1 MPKEA
6 ELRRLLDEEDLIRW
20 REATMNAAKETTEA
34 APEAPSSNPLS
45 FARQPISNIKIA
57 AQQSGERKQSL
68 LTKALQP
75 GQEENGRPQIY
86 MSTQMERHRSTR
98 SNGSTT
104 STVDLISDS
113 GLTSPTRTSTPSPP
127 LNSTYI
133 SFAPYTLG
141 PKLAKAAQAQLQ
153 QARPQPV
160 QTQSEEVGI
169 PQPDE
174 ALAQLV
180 KKRCISFAC
189 GKPEKTD
196 KPSKLVEKP
205 ASRTTPTPVA
215 VEKVDSPV
223 PSPQKQKRISFACA
237 APPKKTE
244 SPIVSPKA
252 AAVESPKKRTISFA
266 NAPPK
271 VVESKPLEKPV
282 EIEPPKKRTIS
293 FANAPPKVEKKGTT
307 LAAVEKAKP
316 ASIPAPANAKSTER
330 LSSRSPSMS
339 RKPRSS
345 TPGNRSHRESTSTI
359 RRASQSPE
367 AFRSRKPK
375 YIAADNDDLES
386 SEARFHEF
394 ASDEPQ
400 DDDWIRKDNS
410 DTKVKITISDTL
422 KKENAIRQ
430 LAEEAEEEALE
441 DEEDDEDEDDEEND
455 DDDEDDDDD
464 DDDDDEDDEDDD
476 DTEGDDE
483 EVEEEEENHIRLH
496 ADYLDSVDG
505 SIEDIDSGASDGNE
519 SDNEAGFAESDD
531 DNDPMGDYAFWT
543 PGKLLFA
550 SSGEAN
556 TFRPSMRDR
565 QPSESSIDSLSHMS
579 PVDGAKGK
587 KGTRM
592 KPSRKIRIRPG
603 TPELPDST
611 DFVCGTLDED
621 RPLEEAYISC
631 MEARRLQKHHLIPQD
646 IDPSFPTSDP
656 EDEEDEVDEVE
667 LAADSED
674 DALWLH
680 GEFEDSDSETRHR
693 RRHKKSPKHSP
704 KRLHSP
710 PPPKHRSPPPT
721 TRHRSP
727 PPTKRRSPPTST
739 RHHSPP
745 PPRRLF
751 LNSPRAVRPI
761 PSNVTVHSPP
771 ASLERVVSSSVIFA
785 PLGIRPGLTH
795 TKSLPRRSVG
805 FAQRYHSSL
814 AGFIP
819 EEDDDDHDGHTRGAI
834 DIVKGLEQKRERRKE
849 KFYSKLCSKKR
860 KEVQKTK
867 GEVRRPVP
875 GRGAERM
882 KELGLQM
889 AGLTVHGGK
898 PAVTKGK
905 AEYVL
910 SV

>member
-1 MPKEA
+1 
-6 ELRRLLDEEDLIRW
+6 
-20 REATMNAAKETTEA
+20 MNAEKETTEV

-86 MSTQMERHRSTR
+86 MSAQMERHRSTR

-104 STVDLISDS
+104 STADLISDS

-153 QARPQPV
+153 QARPQPL

-169 PQPDE
+169 SQPDE

-189 GKPEKTD
+189 GKPQKVD
-196 KPSKLVEKP
+196 KPSKPIEKP
-205 ASRTTPTPVA
+205 VPRQSPSPVVVDK
-215 VEKVDSPV
+215 VESPV

-244 SPIVSPKA
+244 EPVTGKP
-252 AAVESPKKRTISFA
+252 VESPKKRTISFA

-271 VVESKPLEKPV
+271 VVEPKALEKPV
-282 EIEPPKKRTIS
+282 ESAPPKKRTIS
-293 FANAPPKVEKKGTT
+293 FASAPPKVEKKGVT

-316 ASIPAPANAKSTER
+316 TSIPAPANAKSTER

-455 DDDEDDDDD
+455 DEDEDD
-464 DDDDDEDDEDDD
+464 DDD

-483 EVEEEEENHIRLH
+483 EVEDEEENHTCFH
-496 ADYLDSVDG
+496 ADYLDSIDG

-579 PVDGAKGK
+579 PVDGGKGK
-587 KGTRM
+587 KSNRM

-667 LAADSED
+667 LADDSED

-680 GEFEDSDSETRHR
+680 GKFEDSDSETRHR

-710 PPPKHRSPPPT
+710 PPPPKHRSPPPA

-761 PSNVTVHSPP
+761 ASNVTVHSPP

-819 EEDDDDHDGHTRGAI
+819 EEDDDNDGHTRGAI

-898 PAVTKGK
+898 AAVTKGK

>member
-20 REATMNAAKETTEA
+20 REATMNAEKETMEV
-34 APEAPSSNPLS
+34 APEGPSSNPLS

-160 QTQSEEVGI
+160 QTQSGEVGI

-189 GKPEKTD
+189 GKPD
-196 KPSKLVEKP
+196 KIDKASKSIEKP
-205 ASRTTPTPVA
+205 APRPAPTPVV
-215 VEKVDSPV
+215 VEKVESPV
-223 PSPQKQKRISFACA
+223 PSSQNQKRISFACA
-237 APPKKTE
+237 APPKKIE
-244 SPIVSPKA
+244 EPVVEKPA
-252 AAVESPKKRTISFA
+252 EVESPKKRTISFA

-282 EIEPPKKRTIS
+282 ETEPPRRRTIS
-293 FANAPPKVEKKGTT
+293 FANAPPKVEKKGVT

-441 DEEDDEDEDDEEND
+441 DEEDDEDEEEDEEND

-464 DDDDDEDDEDDD
+464 DD
-476 DTEGDDE
+476 
-483 EVEEEEENHIRLH
+483 
-496 ADYLDSVDG
+496 
-505 SIEDIDSGASDGNE
+505 
-519 SDNEAGFAESDD
+519 
-531 DNDPMGDYAFWT
+531 
-543 PGKLLFA
+543 
-550 SSGEAN
+550 
-556 TFRPSMRDR
+556 
-565 QPSESSIDSLSHMS
+565 
-579 PVDGAKGK
+579 
-587 KGTRM
+587 
-592 KPSRKIRIRPG
+592 
-603 TPELPDST
+603 
-611 DFVCGTLDED
+611 
-621 RPLEEAYISC
+621 
-631 MEARRLQKHHLIPQD
+631 
-646 IDPSFPTSDP
+646 
-656 EDEEDEVDEVE
+656 EDEEFDKDVE
-667 LAADSED
+667 NYVKRD
-674 DALWLH
+674 
-680 GEFEDSDSETRHR
+680 GE
-693 RRHKKSPKHSP
+693 
-704 KRLHSP
+704 
-710 PPPKHRSPPPT
+710 
-721 TRHRSP
+721 
-727 PPTKRRSPPTST
+727 
-739 RHHSPP
+739 
-745 PPRRLF
+745 
-751 LNSPRAVRPI
+751 
-761 PSNVTVHSPP
+761 
-771 ASLERVVSSSVIFA
+771 
-785 PLGIRPGLTH
+785 
-795 TKSLPRRSVG
+795 
-805 FAQRYHSSL
+805 
-814 AGFIP
+814 
-819 EEDDDDHDGHTRGAI
+819 
-834 DIVKGLEQKRERRKE
+834 
-849 KFYSKLCSKKR
+849 
-860 KEVQKTK
+860 
-867 GEVRRPVP
+867 
-875 GRGAERM
+875 
-882 KELGLQM
+882 
-889 AGLTVHGGK
+889 
-898 PAVTKGK
+898 
-905 AEYVL
+905 
-910 SV
+910 